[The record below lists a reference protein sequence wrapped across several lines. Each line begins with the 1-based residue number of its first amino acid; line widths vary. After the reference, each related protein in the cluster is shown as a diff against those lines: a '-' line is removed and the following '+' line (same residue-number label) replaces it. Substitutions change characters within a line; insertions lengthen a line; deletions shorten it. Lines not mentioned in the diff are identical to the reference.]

1 MDGNETKEII
11 LVNKAKCCKECE
23 FYFRLRGVGRCM
35 LNSALA
41 EKDKRPDWCP
51 RIPVPKRKEL
61 SCDDWEHD
69 SRAKTWNYCID
80 AITGMQDKKRRQQ
93 GMELEVLNAIAFM
106 TSKEFAKQAAFILD
120 SKKHTYDFERYLY
133 LLGRLQELISAGI
146 PNDIALDIAQIDIPI
161 DIFISSYKPANAVDG
176 K

>member
-69 SRAKTWNYCID
+69 SRAKTWNSCID

-93 GMELEVLNAIAFM
+93 GMELEALNAIAFM
-106 TSKEFAKQAAFILD
+106 TSKEFAKTAADVLGR
-120 SKKHTYDFERYLY
+120 KNRVYDFEWYLV
-133 LLGRLQELISAGI
+133 LLGWLQELISAGI

-161 DIFISSYKPANAVDG
+161 DIFISSYKPANAMDG